1 MSSQITDCD
10 IPYLFIGF
18 KESTMFAISTQT
30 TKLYPNGQSSHIL
43 KDQLFRFILQRQYH
57 LSGVFKQDVSNHCK
71 ETPVDIIQQ
80 VINDKENDDIFLLVY
95 RKFMTPNDLLQQLV
109 KQFGEYDSPLTSEQE
124 RILSILHSWV
134 SCYWNDFYCTATR
147 NTLQLFLER
156 IHDVD
161 SPLYE
166 RIIALTSAEP
176 PEVDR
181 DASWGVSDDGRNE
194 TLGTISEEGDIY
206 LPMRRSKSTQIKSSA
221 TNKEPT
227 KRFST
232 PAIPLLIS
240 PGIKRTLTKR
250 RTLANVLNTITVKDM
265 AEQLT
270 WIETELYSKIQ
281 PRDFLRHIWRQR
293 QDQPTPIAASI
304 EHFNFVSEWI
314 ASMIVNQDQVEE
326 RVFVYEYCLAIAVE
340 LEKLNNFNTLM
351 AVLAGIN
358 NAAILRLKETK
369 HLVFERNKRLVE
381 KFSRLESLMSSERSF
396 YNYRCALKERSK
408 SFGIPY
414 LGIHQQDLV
423 SLCEANKDH
432 KTNGKIHWQKFR
444 LIGQSINEVMTRFES
459 MNGRI
464 KPNPFIL
471 YFIGN
476 ELEILTEDERYEK
489 SIRLEPR
496 ELHNSFT
503 YNNHHSS
510 HRWLMLRT

>member
-1 MSSQITDCD
+1 
-10 IPYLFIGF
+10 
-18 KESTMFAISTQT
+18 MFAISTQT

-124 RILSILHSWV
+124 
-134 SCYWNDFYCTATR
+134 
-147 NTLQLFLER
+147 
-156 IHDVD
+156 

-408 SFGIPY
+408 SFGIP
-414 LGIHQQDLV
+414 GIHQQDLV